1 MWSKQ
6 CTILCATSTPRWQ
19 GYPSRFNLNLAPII
33 FFYTLAF
40 DDILSLRMT
49 EPKAY
54 LCWKENFRVM
64 RGSRIIKISNIAIK
78 WNILNIGAQRKSS
91 TILTLLFAK
100 MDDNLVST
108 ACLQYFCWGNSCYRY
123 LHIKSDPGAS

>member
-64 RGSRIIKISNIAIK
+64 RGR
-78 WNILNIGAQRKSS
+78 AQRKSS